1 MPTIEIPIDIFERI
15 THRAAVLGSTVEALV
30 VQALENVARD
40 ADADELEPKP
50 IGEPSTV
57 AWKPRFDELLNQV
70 RSRAER
76 YHYPPD
82 FEVDVS
88 RESMYEDCGQ

>member
-1 MPTIEIPIDIFERI
+1 MPTIEIPSDIFERI

-57 AWKPRFDELLNQV
+57 AWTPRFEVVPNDIIIPPI
-70 RSRAER
+70 SRWMSVANR
-76 YHYPPD
+76 CMRIAD
-82 FEVDVS
+82 NDNRGF
-88 RESMYEDCGQ
+88 